1 MFDFKNSTKNFS
13 FKNSLEVCFFSRTDW
28 NFLIQEQ
35 TEILFN
41 EQNFKHRLEA
51 NWKFYFKLDLNLFK
65 NRLEVLIFFSL
76 RSGFIRQLTSIKC
89 SSLSPLMH

>member
-1 MFDFKNSTKNFS
+1 MFDFKNSTKNFN

-41 EQNFKHRLEA
+41 EQNFKHRLEYLFQE
-51 NWKFYFKLDLNLFK
+51 KSERFDFK
-65 NRLEVLIFFSL
+65 NDWKQIGS
-76 RSGFIRQLTSIKC
+76 FILN
-89 SSLSPLMH
+89 